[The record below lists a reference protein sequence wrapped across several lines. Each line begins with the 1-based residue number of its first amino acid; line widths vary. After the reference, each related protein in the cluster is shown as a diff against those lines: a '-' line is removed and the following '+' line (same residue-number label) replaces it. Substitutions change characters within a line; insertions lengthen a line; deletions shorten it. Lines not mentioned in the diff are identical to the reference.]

1 MSNENHALTCFTARM
16 STGLTQRGF
25 ADLIGAHYSTVAN
38 WETGKKAPSKLAI
51 SLFKLVTADPDR
63 AKAILGGNS
72 VASQV

>member
-38 WETGKKAPSKLAI
+38 WETGKKPPSKLAI
-51 SLFKLVTADPDR
+51 SLFKLVTANPEQAR
-63 AKAILGGNS
+63 TILSGS
-72 VASQV
+72 PVAS